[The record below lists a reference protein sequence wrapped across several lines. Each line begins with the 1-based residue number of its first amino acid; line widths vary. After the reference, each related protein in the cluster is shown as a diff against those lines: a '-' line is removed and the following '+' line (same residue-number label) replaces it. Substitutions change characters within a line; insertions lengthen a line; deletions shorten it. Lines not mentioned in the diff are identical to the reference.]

1 MKNMN
6 YWEEDMFLAELKK
19 LDSVYRKKVL
29 KGEISLKEAFNYQQ
43 ADEYY
48 ADQEY
53 IKQMEEKEEL
63 YWYKWLNNK
72 NFTTIWETDDIPF

>member
-43 ADEYY
+43 TDEYY
-48 ADQEY
+48 ADQEW
-53 IKQMEEKEEL
+53 IEQMEEKEKVI
-63 YWYKWLNNK
+63 YAPKAK
-72 NFTTIWETDDIPF
+72 ISTICETDDIPF